1 MGAGLWLRI
10 DDLDADRM
18 RPEYVEDIFR
28 TLDWLGIDYDHGPSG
43 PDDFF
48 KRFSQ
53 HLRLDLY
60 QKNLEK
66 LRESGLLYAC
76 NCSRK
81 EIRDLSPDGRYPG
94 TCRDK
99 GLGWEGDGV
108 AWRVRVAP
116 AVALWELWR
125 TEEAARRRPCG
136 AMADG
141 GCCLT
146 SPWGYGE
153 RRRLGTR
160 CRTGQSNN
168 RTNPT
173 NRINRIN

>member
-1 MGAGLWLRI
+1 M
-10 DDLDADRM
+10 
-18 RPEYVEDIFR
+18 
-28 TLDWLGIDYDHGPSG
+28 TTSG

-141 GCCLT
+141 GG
-146 SPWGYGE
+146 WGPDA
-153 RRRLGTR
+153 
-160 CRTGQSNN
+160 GQAN
-168 RTNPT
+168 RTIEPIQPIESIES
-173 NRINRIN
+173 INRIN